1 MMQKKIEVEMVKSV
15 AGGGKTQAAMKYV
28 AEQEVRGERFL
39 YVCKSIDLTGQVY
52 EDLIKAGVPS
62 YKVKRITSDNDGG
75 VCRNI
80 SGAVD
85 SGEYNVLII
94 TEKAFTLLED
104 LYQFNNWQLII
115 DEVPKVVELKNSPFN
130 DADLSKLSGLFTQE
144 QGKIVLSS
152 QEEAVLWLST
162 SINSDSCKGVVK
174 ALSERGELQAKN
186 RKDKE
191 GNTDGVTVYWY
202 EIKDMIK
209 RLEPFKKRFLMAA
222 NIENMLSAKAMEF
235 QGVVWKTSTNI
246 VPKHQSYINDNL
258 ITIYPLLQKGLEFKT
273 YAVNNGTIGGSDV
286 MHTLKSQAVRVMDD
300 NGVTEWIYTLNSD
313 EKTNITAQG
322 AERLAYNSHGI
333 NSYRHLQGATGL
345 FRYGLSNEDKEMLK
359 QIAEL
364 YNRSH
369 EELIAAWYVEHYLEP
384 NYQLVTRGCCRDINN
399 QQPYHIVCADERVVN
414 YLLQMFPKAKVDWSF
429 AASFDIKVKQT
440 PGRKPSVWKV
450 LGDAQR
456 KKWKRQS
463 EKYGVQADIKNPS
476 HSAFIEQWAKGDVVI
491 QNWPF

>member
-1 MMQKKIEVEMVKSV
+1 MQKKKIEVEMVKSV

-28 AEQEVRGERFL
+28 AEQEARAERFL
-39 YVCKSIDLTGQVY
+39 YVCKSKDLTKQVY
-52 EDLIKAGVPS
+52 EDLVSAGVPAC
-62 YKVKRITSDNDGG
+62 KVKRITSDSDGG

-80 SGAVD
+80 SGAVE
-85 SGEYNVLII
+85 SGVYNVLTI

-104 LYQFNNWQLII
+104 MEQFTDWQLII
-115 DEVPKVVELKNSPFN
+115 DEVPRVVELKKDTFN
-130 DADLSKLSGLFTQE
+130 DADLTKLQGLFTQE
-144 QGKIVLSS
+144 TGKIFLAS
-152 QEEAVLWLST
+152 QEEADLWLSA
-162 SINSDSCKGVVK
+162 SINNDSCKGVVK
-174 ALSERGELQAKN
+174 ALSERGELSAKQTE
-186 RKDKE
+186 R
-191 GNTDGVTVYWY
+191 GLIIFWY

-222 NIENMLSAKAMEF
+222 NIENMLSAKAMEC
-235 QGVVWKTSTNI
+235 QGVVWKTSHEI

-258 ITIYPLLQKGLEFKT
+258 ITIYPLLQKGIEFKT
-273 YAVNNGTIGGSDV
+273 YAVNNNTIGGSDV

-440 PGRKPSVWKV
+440 PGRKPSVWKQLPCKDKV
-450 LGDAQR
+450 
-456 KKWKRQS
+456 KWGRQS
-463 EKYGVQADIKNPS
+463 KKHGIKADPYCPQ
-476 HSAFIEQWAKGDVVI
+476 HSDFIVKWSKGEVDI
-491 QNWPF
+491 TNWSF